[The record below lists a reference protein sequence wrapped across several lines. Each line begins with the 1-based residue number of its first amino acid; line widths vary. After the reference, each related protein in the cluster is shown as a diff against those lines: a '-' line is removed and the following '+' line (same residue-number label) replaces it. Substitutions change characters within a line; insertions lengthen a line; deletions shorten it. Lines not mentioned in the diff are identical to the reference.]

1 MGDAEPPEAHGA
13 DPGGDVA
20 PERERG
26 DESAFEALREDFHFN
41 LRLLR
46 ERDAHIDNL
55 EAELARLR
63 AAVEL
68 DASNALEASRARDEA
83 SRALDAKHASSL
95 RDAHAAVEAA
105 RAEAADAHRQREAM
119 ELLAARARGAADSQ
133 ADRAAAAAAVAETA
147 RAETA
152 EASRLRAAAEAAWRE
167 EREKWGIERDVK
179 DARLASLQS
188 RVDEAEAAVASRR
201 KRAADRENALM
212 ARLVETEEEKAASER
227 ETAGK
232 LEALEARARD
242 AEIAAA
248 SRSAAAPRSSAT
260 DAADEGKA
268 EEGKAEEKQKN
279 PLDLSLD
286 DPETRWRAAGAAA
299 MLASQFQST
308 PRTAAAVSD
317 AFSPRS
323 AGSASSAGAERP
335 LAEVME
341 TLATLS
347 RRMDDQAASATAA
360 LSPAATSASARA
372 ALDCVVA
379 ATGDAAET
387 LAEIEESLRSA
398 KARRA
403 ARKQQTESSQFSR
416 GPLTK
421 KSPLTNGEDAFA
433 FSAPSGERLA
443 VRGSFS
449 FFDRDAGAVA
459 AAEAVAKTRVA
470 KTRETSARPQE
481 RPTPMHAATDLTDLL
496 RGGPIGDF
504 FRDENEDEDEDEDAF
519 AFGAPRVSRGT
530 LNPEETETPVRARL
544 AAMAARLDA
553 GGLGVSIGE
562 PGLARDAFAPL
573 ARRFPSSGKPRG
585 KPGAEQRRQKTKAPK
600 AKANKAKRT
609 TTKTTNKA
617 KKNAARGKNAEP
629 DPYDVLAMPRRRAA
643 SPEPARP
650 RPFRANPVP
659 MSNYL
664 PPRMVPELPGT
675 RRSEFGRGFGFDATA
690 AAAHD
695 AEAVEAT
702 EERLAAVRI
711 RREALA
717 AARRNDERTL
727 Y

>member
-13 DPGGDVA
+13 DPGGHVA

-83 SRALDAKHASSL
+83 GRALDAKHASSL
-95 RDAHAAVEAA
+95 RDARAAVEAA
-105 RAEAADAHRQREAM
+105 QAEAADAHRQKEAM
-119 ELLAARARGAADSQ
+119 ELLAARARGVADTQ
-133 ADRAAAAAAVAETA
+133 ADRAMAAASVAETA
-147 RAETA
+147 RAEAA
-152 EASRLRAAAEAAWRE
+152 EASRLLAAAEEAWRE
-167 EREKWGIERDVK
+167 EREKWRIERDVK

-188 RVDEAEAAVASRR
+188 RVDEAEAAMASRR

-248 SRSAAAPRSSAT
+248 SRSAAAPATAT

-323 AGSASSAGAERP
+323 AGSVSSAGAERP

-403 ARKQQTESSQFSR
+403 ARKQRESSQFSR
-416 GPLTK
+416 GR
-421 KSPLTNGEDAFA
+421 SPLTNGEEASR
-433 FSAPSGERLA
+433 SAPSGERLA
-443 VRGSFS
+443 GGSPSFS

-459 AAEAVAKTRVA
+459 AAEAVAARVA
-470 KTRETSARPQE
+470 KTRETRRPQE
-481 RPTPMHAATDLTDLL
+481 RPTPDAATDLL

-519 AFGAPRVSRGT
+519 AFGAPRVSRGDGT
-530 LNPEETETPVRARL
+530 LNPEETPVRARL

-609 TTKTTNKA
+609 TTKA

-629 DPYDVLAMPRRRAA
+629 DPYDVWAMPRRRAA

-690 AAAHD
+690 SAAHD

>member
-1 MGDAEPPEAHGA
+1 
-13 DPGGDVA
+13 
-20 PERERG
+20 
-26 DESAFEALREDFHFN
+26 
-41 LRLLR
+41 
-46 ERDAHIDNL
+46 
-55 EAELARLR
+55 
-63 AAVEL
+63 
-68 DASNALEASRARDEA
+68 
-83 SRALDAKHASSL
+83 
-95 RDAHAAVEAA
+95 
-105 RAEAADAHRQREAM
+105 
-119 ELLAARARGAADSQ
+119 
-133 ADRAAAAAAVAETA
+133 
-147 RAETA
+147 
-152 EASRLRAAAEAAWRE
+152 
-167 EREKWGIERDVK
+167 
-179 DARLASLQS
+179 
-188 RVDEAEAAVASRR
+188 
-201 KRAADRENALM
+201 
-212 ARLVETEEEKAASER
+212 
-227 ETAGK
+227 
-232 LEALEARARD
+232 
-242 AEIAAA
+242 
-248 SRSAAAPRSSAT
+248 
-260 DAADEGKA
+260 
-268 EEGKAEEKQKN
+268 
-279 PLDLSLD
+279 
-286 DPETRWRAAGAAA
+286 

-403 ARKQQTESSQFSR
+403 ARKQRESSPFSR
-416 GPLTK
+416 GR
-421 KSPLTNGEDAFA
+421 SPLTNGEDASR
-433 FSAPSGERLA
+433 SAPSSRDRLA
-443 VRGSFS
+443 GGSFS

-504 FRDENEDEDEDEDAF
+504 FRDENEDEDEDAF
-519 AFGAPRVSRGT
+519 AFGAPRVSRGD
-530 LNPEETETPVRARL
+530 EETETPVRARL

-573 ARRFPSSGKPRG
+573 ARLAGKPGG
-585 KPGAEQRRQKTKAPK
+585 KPGAERRRRKTK
-600 AKANKAKRT
+600 AKANEAKADKAKRT
-609 TTKTTNKA
+609 TTGA
-617 KKNAARGKNAEP
+617 KKTAARGKNAEP

-643 SPEPARP
+643 SPDPARP
-650 RPFRANPVP
+650 PPFRANPVP
-659 MSNYL
+659 RSNYL
-664 PPRMVPELPGT
+664 PPGTVPRDEET
-675 RRSEFGRGFGFDATA
+675 RGLDARGVREKTTPTLGGRDPFSADVRGFERRASAGE
-690 AAAHD
+690 
-695 AEAVEAT
+695 AEAMDAT

>member
-1 MGDAEPPEAHGA
+1 
-13 DPGGDVA
+13 
-20 PERERG
+20 
-26 DESAFEALREDFHFN
+26 
-41 LRLLR
+41 
-46 ERDAHIDNL
+46 
-55 EAELARLR
+55 
-63 AAVEL
+63 
-68 DASNALEASRARDEA
+68 
-83 SRALDAKHASSL
+83 
-95 RDAHAAVEAA
+95 
-105 RAEAADAHRQREAM
+105 
-119 ELLAARARGAADSQ
+119 
-133 ADRAAAAAAVAETA
+133 
-147 RAETA
+147 
-152 EASRLRAAAEAAWRE
+152 
-167 EREKWGIERDVK
+167 
-179 DARLASLQS
+179 
-188 RVDEAEAAVASRR
+188 
-201 KRAADRENALM
+201 
-212 ARLVETEEEKAASER
+212 
-227 ETAGK
+227 
-232 LEALEARARD
+232 
-242 AEIAAA
+242 
-248 SRSAAAPRSSAT
+248 
-260 DAADEGKA
+260 
-268 EEGKAEEKQKN
+268 
-279 PLDLSLD
+279 
-286 DPETRWRAAGAAA
+286 

-403 ARKQQTESSQFSR
+403 ARKQRESSQFSR
-416 GPLTK
+416 GR
-421 KSPLTNGEDAFA
+421 SPLTNGEDASR
-433 FSAPSGERLA
+433 SAPSGERLA
-443 VRGSFS
+443 GGSFS

-459 AAEAVAKTRVA
+459 AAEVVAARVA
-470 KTRETSARPQE
+470 ETRETRRPQE
-481 RPTPMHAATDLTDLL
+481 RPTPDAATDVL

-504 FRDENEDEDEDEDAF
+504 FRDENEDEDEDAF
-519 AFGAPRVSRGT
+519 AFGAPRVSRGD
-530 LNPEETETPVRARL
+530 EETPVRARL

-562 PGLARDAFAPL
+562 PGLA
-573 ARRFPSSGKPRG
+573 GKPRG
-585 KPGAEQRRQKTKAPK
+585 KPGAEQRRQKTKALK

-609 TTKTTNKA
+609 TTKA
-617 KKNAARGKNAEP
+617 KKTAARGKNAKP

-659 MSNYL
+659 RSNYL

-675 RRSEFGRGFGFDATA
+675 RRSEFGRGFGFDFGFA
-690 AAAHD
+690 AASFADGGSGDFHTLSAAHE
-695 AEAVEAT
+695 AEAVEKT

-717 AARRNDERTL
+717 AARRNDERPL